1 MLRERLSGVGG
12 GSPAF
17 PDGAV
22 GPGAGNDKDPGA

>member
-17 PDGAV
+17 PDGA
-22 GPGAGNDKDPGA
+22 GRPGAGNDKDPGA